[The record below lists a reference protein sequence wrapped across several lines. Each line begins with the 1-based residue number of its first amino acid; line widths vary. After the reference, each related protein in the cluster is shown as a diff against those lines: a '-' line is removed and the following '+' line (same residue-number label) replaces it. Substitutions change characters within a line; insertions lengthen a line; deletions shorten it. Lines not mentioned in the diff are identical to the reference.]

1 MFKSLHPDQ
10 NLSILYSSLG
20 DLHKTPYYIFWRNI
34 MQEDYLYYED
44 HIADVNNMIENKRK
58 YKERD
63 RKIENSFVFEELL
76 SKEDIEKLKQIR

>member
-1 MFKSLHPDQ
+1 
-10 NLSILYSSLG
+10 
-20 DLHKTPYYIFWRNI
+20 

-63 RKIENSFVFEELL
+63 RKIENSFIFEELL
-76 SKEDIEKLKQIR
+76 SKEDIEKLKRIR